1 VTHLPPEPRGSGNE
15 PRSSANDPA
24 SVDWHA
30 LLAGAPATD
39 AAGGTDGASATPPP
53 SSTSEQ
59 RQPMT
64 RREAREAEQRRTAV
78 AEPETQ
84 PLEHAKPSRSDR
96 RAVASGY
103 DHFDEPDAPK
113 RRGPWGCLIGLLVVA
128 ALGAG
133 AFFFLQG
140 PVSDLIARFTPAADY
155 SGAGTGE
162 VVFMIHDGD
171 TGADIAENLVDEG
184 VTASYDAF
192 YDELLAEIPEPEF
205 HPGAYLLA
213 KEMSARAALDALL
226 DPSTKLENTVLIR
239 EGAWARDALAEASTV
254 LGIPIEELE
263 AAAANPQALGLPA
276 EATSVEGFLFPA
288 TYTFDPGVTAA
299 EVVQIMVAESL
310 AAFDAAG
317 VAPEDRYRVATVA
330 ALIEREGLPQDFT
343 KVSRVIQNR
352 LDQGMPL
359 QFDSTVHYGLGD
371 HSVVTTTDAQR
382 ADPANPYNTYV
393 HQGLPPGPIGNPG
406 AEAIQAALNP
416 AEGPWLYFVTVNPD
430 TGETVFTST
439 LEEHEAAAE
448 QFYQWLED
456 HPEYG
461 Q

>member
-1 VTHLPPEPRGSGNE
+1 MTHLPPEPRGSANE

-30 LLAGAPATD
+30 LLAGGPATD
-39 AAGGTDGASATPPP
+39 AAGGTGGAPATPSP
-53 SSTSEQ
+53 SSTTEQ

-64 RREAREAEQRRTAV
+64 RREAREAEQRRTVV
-78 AEPETQ
+78 AEPE
-84 PLEHAKPSRSDR
+84 PEPREHAKPSRSDR
-96 RAVASGY
+96 RAAASGY
-103 DHFDEPDAPK
+103 DHHDEHDAPK

-140 PVSDLIARFTPAADY
+140 PVGDLIERFTPAADY

-192 YDELLAEIPEPEF
+192 YDELLAEVPEPEF

-254 LGIPIEELE
+254 LGIPIEELQ

-288 TYTFDPGVTAA
+288 TYTFDPGATAA

-310 AAFDAAG
+310 GAFDAAG

-330 ALIEREGLPQDFT
+330 SLIEREGLPQDFT

-371 HSVVTTTDAQR
+371 DSVVTTTDAQR

-406 AEAIQAALNP
+406 AEAIQAALSP

>member
-1 VTHLPPEPRGSGNE
+1 MTHLPPEPRGSANE
-15 PRSSANDPA
+15 RGSANDPA

-30 LLAGAPATD
+30 LLAGKAATD
-39 AAGGTDGASATPPP
+39 AGGGTDGAPATPSP
-53 SSTSEQ
+53 SSMSEE

-78 AEPETQ
+78 AEPEAQ
-84 PLEHAKPSRSDR
+84 PVEHAKPSRSDR
-96 RAVASGY
+96 RAAASGY

-226 DPSTKLENTVLIR
+226 DPTKKLENTVLIR

-263 AAAANPQALGLPA
+263 AATANPQALGLPA

-330 ALIEREGLPQDFT
+330 SLIEREGLPQDFT

>member
-1 VTHLPPEPRGSGNE
+1 M
-15 PRSSANDPA
+15 
-24 SVDWHA
+24 DWHA
-30 LLAGAPATD
+30 LLAGETPTDAPARTGGQ
-39 AAGGTDGASATPPP
+39 AATSP
-53 SSTSEQ
+53 STAGE

-78 AEPETQ
+78 VEPQ
-84 PLEHAKPSRSDR
+84 PQPHAKPSRSDR
-96 RAVASGY
+96 RAAASGY
-103 DHFDEPDAPK
+103 DHHDEPDAPK

-140 PVSDLIARFTPAADY
+140 PVGDLIERFTPAADY
-155 SGAGTGE
+155 SGEGTGE

-192 YDELLAEIPEPEF
+192 YDELLAEVPEPEF

-254 LGIPIEELE
+254 LGIPIEELQ

-330 ALIEREGLPQDFT
+330 SLIEREGLPQDFT

-382 ADPANPYNTYV
+382 ADAANPYNTYV

-416 AEGPWLYFVTVNPD
+416 ADGPWLYFVTVNPE

-448 QFYQWLED
+448 QFYQWLEE

>member
-1 VTHLPPEPRGSGNE
+1 MTHLPPEPRGSANE

-30 LLAGAPATD
+30 LLAGEPATD
-39 AAGGTDGASATPPP
+39 AAGGTGSAPATPSP

-78 AEPETQ
+78 AEPEPQ

-96 RAVASGY
+96 RAAASGY
-103 DHFDEPDAPK
+103 DHLDEPDAPK

-155 SGAGTGE
+155 SGAGSGE

-171 TGADIAENLVDEG
+171 TGADIAENLVAEG

-192 YDELLAEIPEPEF
+192 YDELLAEVPEPEF

-254 LGIPIEELE
+254 LGIPIEELQ

-330 ALIEREGLPQDFT
+330 SLIEREGLPQDFT

-448 QFYQWLED
+448 QFYQWLEE